1 MIWREK
7 SESTKV
13 SLSPGGN
20 AMVSRVKTMESFT
33 EENYVGLKEYVMD
46 LKVALSPSCNVRQ
59 QLLLESLSV
68 AVPLSEGLPTAGERG
83 RQQDSSGRSSRQLPT
98 TTTTPQLLLSLPN
111 PPKKRQYTLRNK
123 FWQTFFKLFLCLA
136 RYIT

>member
-1 MIWREK
+1 
-7 SESTKV
+7 
-13 SLSPGGN
+13 
-20 AMVSRVKTMESFT
+20 MESFT

-111 PPKKRQYTLRNK
+111 PPKNDNRLLETNLGKH
-123 FWQTFFKLFLCLA
+123 F
-136 RYIT
+136 

>member
-1 MIWREK
+1 MNWREK

-111 PPKKRQYTLRNK
+111 PPKNDNRLLETNFGKHFLS
-123 FWQTFFKLFLCLA
+123 FFSA
-136 RYIT
+136 S

>member
-1 MIWREK
+1 
-7 SESTKV
+7 
-13 SLSPGGN
+13 
-20 AMVSRVKTMESFT
+20 MVSRVKTMESFT

-111 PPKKRQYTLRNK
+111 PPKNDHRLLETNFGKH
-123 FWQTFFKLFLCLA
+123 FLSSFSA
-136 RYIT
+136 